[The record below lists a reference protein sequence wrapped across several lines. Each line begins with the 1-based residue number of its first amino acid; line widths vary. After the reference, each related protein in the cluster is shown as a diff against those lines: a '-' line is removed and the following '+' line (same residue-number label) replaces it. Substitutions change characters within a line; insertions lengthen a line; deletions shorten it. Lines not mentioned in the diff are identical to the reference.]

1 MMWAIPPNLTIDVIL
16 SPRLVDY
23 FPEWDNG
30 GGIFSTEAMSGAPW
44 VNDDEYPI
52 SAAVLDLVYYANHS
66 GEKLPAPL
74 VSRLAGDDCELTPQ
88 QVENLGNVVMGKFGM
103 AFDKQWALLK
113 AQYNPLENY
122 RMTETEE
129 TEEETTHGHT
139 LTTTDNLSH
148 RKTGTVTETPDTTE
162 TTNETRTPNTT
173 ETTNETRTPNTTE
186 NRQETRTPNTMK
198 QIENS
203 VAGFNGSS
211 LVNQSG
217 QTERQSGTDSTI
229 STRTETGTE
238 STQTSRTETG
248 TESTQRTRA
257 TSGNNTTTHNT
268 TETDTG
274 TKTEANSGTD
284 SKDVG
289 RTLTRYG
296 NIGVTTSQQMLEQE
310 RDLWKWNFIEDF
322 VFPAVDSVL
331 ALATY

>member
-173 ETTNETRTPNTTE
+173 E